1 MCRNSLSFFRKKK
14 QQQNFN
20 VVHVKHFCNQTPF
33 NCGLRYRSVT
43 SAVNNFKHD
52 IIPFFMNIYLWMV
65 NNTDSKMSKN
75 IKKEQQ
81 DDDDW
86 ETDPDYVND
95 VSEQEQRWGGRKRD
109 AGNFLIISNKKYLWF
124 VKYKSWQYTFEVSLY
139 YLCYRCYW
147 YGSV

>member
-1 MCRNSLSFFRKKK
+1 
-14 QQQNFN
+14 
-20 VVHVKHFCNQTPF
+20 
-33 NCGLRYRSVT
+33 
-43 SAVNNFKHD
+43 
-52 IIPFFMNIYLWMV
+52 MV

-109 AGNFLIISNKKYLWF
+109 AGAIDMDQFRKDIVKEDEEQHKKKVADSNQAAGYRPDNNSKK
-124 VKYKSWQYTFEVSLY
+124 
-139 YLCYRCYW
+139 
-147 YGSV
+147 